1 MIAPSISLL
10 LNSSISLT
18 ISLPSPPPPPPLLP
32 LVLLLLE
39 DEDMAGLVPDNEEP
53 VVEEVVAAVDEE
65 VTDGS
70 DLAGA
75 GVLLF
80 FGLLFAKPASIR
92 SMSDAVAST
101 LLVDDTMGRL
111 ERRVPFS
118 DDDEGEGSR
127 EDIDE

>member
-39 DEDMAGLVPDNEEP
+39 DEVPDNEEP